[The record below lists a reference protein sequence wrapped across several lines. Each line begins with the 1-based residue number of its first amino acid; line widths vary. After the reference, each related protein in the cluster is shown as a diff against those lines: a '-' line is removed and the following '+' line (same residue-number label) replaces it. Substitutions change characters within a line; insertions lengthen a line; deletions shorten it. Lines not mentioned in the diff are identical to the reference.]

1 MGDEKAKADHPI
13 PRRETKKSKSKSE
26 VSEQKKSE
34 QVDGKSTPLTPTKPG
49 AQGDGA
55 SVAKLKTPNK
65 SEVSKSKPITPKATT
80 PITPKSAKKASPKPE
95 TPKTSKAESSS
106 ESKSPD
112 GKALKSPSKI
122 VGTDKK
128 FPESSK

>member
-1 MGDEKAKADHPI
+1 MGIDSNGMIPSASGLTPMMKKLEVVSTGSKSEDEKAKADHPI

-34 QVDGKSTPLTPTKPG
+34 QVDRKSTPSTPTKPG

-65 SEVSKSKPITPKATT
+65 SEISKSKPVTSKATT
-80 PITPKSAKKASPKPE
+80 PVTPKSAAKKSSPK
-95 TPKTSKAESSS
+95 
-106 ESKSPD
+106 
-112 GKALKSPSKI
+112 
-122 VGTDKK
+122 
-128 FPESSK
+128 

>member
-1 MGDEKAKADHPI
+1 MKKLEVVSTGSKSEDEKAKADHPI

-34 QVDGKSTPLTPTKPG
+34 QVDRKSTPSGPTKPG

-65 SEVSKSKPITPKATT
+65 SVLKFKILISPVTPKAT
-80 PITPKSAKKASPKPE
+80 TPKSAKKASPKLE
-95 TPKTSKAESSS
+95 TPKTCKAES
-106 ESKSPD
+106 
-112 GKALKSPSKI
+112 
-122 VGTDKK
+122 
-128 FPESSK
+128 